1 MYFAIP
7 LPQIDPVLFSIG
19 PLAVRWYALSYV
31 AGVVLGWQLLRR
43 RAAVSTDELSADN
56 IDDFLVW
63 ATIGIILGGRLGYV
77 FFYNFQYFLAN
88 PSEILATWRGGMSFH
103 GGLLGVVV
111 AVLLF
116 CRRYKLSPLI
126 LGDMLA
132 CVAPIGLLFGRI
144 ANFINGELY
153 GRVTEVPWGVVF
165 PYAGPEPRHPSQLY
179 EAFLEGLVLFVI
191 LNIMWRSQ
199 KVRANCGVLTG
210 TFIAGYA
217 AMRMIIELFRQPDS
231 QIGFL
236 TLGSTMGQWLSV
248 PMLIIG
254 LGMIIWGLRRTA

>member
-1 MYFAIP
+1 
-7 LPQIDPVLFSIG
+7 
-19 PLAVRWYALSYV
+19 
-31 AGVVLGWQLLRR
+31 
-43 RAAVSTDELSADN
+43 
-56 IDDFLVW
+56 
-63 ATIGIILGGRLGYV
+63 
-77 FFYNFQYFLAN
+77 
-88 PSEILATWRGGMSFH
+88 MSFH

-165 PYAGPEPRHPSQLY
+165 PHAGPETRHPSQLY

>member
-1 MYFAIP
+1 MLFAIP
-7 LPQIDPVLFSIG
+7 FPQIDPVLFSIG
-19 PLAVRWYALSYV
+19 PFAVRWYALSYV
-31 AGVVLGWQLLRR
+31 AGLVLGWRLLRR
-43 RAAVSTDELSADN
+43 RATMFSDDLSADN

-77 FFYNFQYFLAN
+77 LFYNLQYFLAN
-88 PSEILATWRGGMSFH
+88 PSQIFATWQGGMSFH

-111 AVLLF
+111 VGLLF

-126 LGDMLA
+126 LGDALA
-132 CVAPIGLLFGRI
+132 CVSPIGLLFGRV

-153 GRVTEVPWGVVF
+153 GRVTDVPWGVVF
-165 PYAGPEPRHPSQLY
+165 PHAGPEPRHPSQLY
-179 EAFLEGLVLFVI
+179 EAFLEGLVLFVV
-191 LNIMWRSQ
+191 LNFMWRSR
-199 KVRANCGVLTG
+199 KIRANCGVLTG

-217 AMRMIIELFRQPDS
+217 IARMIVELFRQPDP

-236 TLGSTMGQWLSV
+236 TLGITMGQWLSV

-254 LGMIIWGLRRTA
+254 VGMIIWGLRRTA

>member
-1 MYFAIP
+1 
-7 LPQIDPVLFSIG
+7 
-19 PLAVRWYALSYV
+19 
-31 AGVVLGWQLLRR
+31 
-43 RAAVSTDELSADN
+43 
-56 IDDFLVW
+56 
-63 ATIGIILGGRLGYV
+63 
-77 FFYNFQYFLAN
+77 
-88 PSEILATWRGGMSFH
+88 MSFH

-191 LNIMWRSQ
+191 LNIMWRSE

-254 LGMIIWGLRRTA
+254 LAMIIWGLHRTA